1 VHDYREQL
9 PERLKELRRQLEA
22 GDANTLCRI
31 AHNLKGVSLNISAGP
46 IAQAALGIEQSALR
60 EDLTTAAEH
69 LTQLEAE
76 VHRFNDYVSNT
87 NL

>member
-1 VHDYREQL
+1 
-9 PERLKELRRQLEA
+9 
-22 GDANTLCRI
+22 
-31 AHNLKGVSLNISAGP
+31 LNISAGP

-76 VHRFNDYVSNT
+76 VHRFNEYVSSM